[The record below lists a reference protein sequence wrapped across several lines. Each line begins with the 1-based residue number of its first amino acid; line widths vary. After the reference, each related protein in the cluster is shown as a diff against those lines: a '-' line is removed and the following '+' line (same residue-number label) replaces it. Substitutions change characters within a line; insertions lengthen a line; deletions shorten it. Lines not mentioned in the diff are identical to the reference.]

1 MKLSRLKKR
10 LSQLN
15 AKLRLFIKWKF
26 SMSRKYSLICQIL
39 KLETRIQALE
49 QCQTLIKS
57 IITQSRI
64 KSMQLSLST
73 LKKKLNQLNAKLRL
87 FIKWKVSQS
96 KKYLIICQILKLEAK
111 IENLEQSQLP
121 IKKESVSLKKDF
133 NKKPNSKIFK
143 AFLDR
148 FENCTIMIPEF
159 DEDDD
164 NPSKLLIQHISGE
177 ISINNYQILPSNY
190 YFQYWGK
197 KKIPEVS
204 SQLHGLYAAIGAI
217 LAKR

>member
-1 MKLSRLKKR
+1 MKLSTLKKR

-15 AKLRLFIKWKF
+15 AKLRLFLRWNAEEGI
-26 SMSRKYSLICQIL
+26 SNYGSRRVRDTI
-39 KLETRIQALE
+39 
-49 QCQTLIKS
+49 
-57 IITQSRI
+57 
-64 KSMQLSLST
+64 
-73 LKKKLNQLNAKLRL
+73 
-87 FIKWKVSQS
+87 F
-96 KKYLIICQILKLEAK
+96 QILKLEAK
-111 IENLEQSQLP
+111 IENLEQSQALP
-121 IKKESVSLKKDF
+121 NKRKNQSHKEDF
-133 NKKPNSKIFK
+133 SKKPNSKIFK

-197 KKIPEVS
+197 KKIPQVS
-204 SQLHGLYAAIGAI
+204 SQLHGLYAAIGAV
-217 LAKR
+217 LTKK